1 MQNGDE
7 PEELPEGATLTPA
20 AVARRLGVAAATLRT
35 WDRRYGLGPSE
46 HTAGA
51 HRRYTAADVARLSAM
66 RALTLDGV
74 APAEAARL
82 ARDGATGR
90 HLAVVPDPPGSA
102 QRLPVPARGDVPDST
117 PVAVLRVTEPPTPT
131 AVIDAALRGDSAAVR
146 ALLVPGDDLARWWAE
161 MIVPSRA
168 GIASRTVLARP
179 GDEPDEVVV
188 AAALAAL
195 RERFSKVPRHPSRRR
210 VVLLCTPPGEPRPLE
225 LHVLA
230 AALADHGLD
239 ARVVAGPAGQ
249 TRIGEIVTM
258 TSPSAAVVMSERDEA
273 DLGIVESLSVQH
285 PDLMQFVR
293 VPDAA
298 AGRVP
303 LAHRVQRVRSFA
315 GVLHEV
321 VAVADGGSGATT

>member
-7 PEELPEGATLTPA
+7 PDALPEGATLTPA

-74 APAEAARL
+74 APVEAARL
-82 ARDGATGR
+82 ARDGVNGR
-90 HLAVVPDPPGSA
+90 HLAVVPDPA
-102 QRLPVPARGDVPDST
+102 QSVEEER
-117 PVAVLRVTEPPTPT
+117 RVQVEDRAASPTE
-131 AVIDAALRGDSAAVR
+131 VIDAALRGDSAAAR
-146 ALLVPGDDLARWWAE
+146 ALLAPGDDLSRWWSDL
-161 MIVPSRA
+161 IVPARA
-168 GIASRTVLARP
+168 GVASRTVLARP
-179 GDEPDEVVV
+179 GDEPDEVIV

-195 RERFSKVPRHPSRRR
+195 RDRFSRVPRHPSRRR
-210 VVLLCTPPGEPRPLE
+210 VVLLFTPPGEPRPLE

-230 AALADHGLD
+230 AALADNGLD

-249 TRIGEIVTM
+249 TRLSEIVTM
-258 TSPSAAVVMSERDEA
+258 TSPSAAVLMSEREDP
-273 DLGIVESLSVQH
+273 DLAIVGSLSAQH
-285 PDLMQFVR
+285 PELMQFVM
-293 VPDAA
+293 VPDVAA
-298 AGRVP
+298 SAVP
-303 LAHRVQRVRSFA
+303 LHHRVQRVRSFA

-321 VAVADGGSGATT
+321 VAVAEGDPGPVR

>member
-7 PEELPEGATLTPA
+7 PDALPEGATLTPA

-51 HRRYTAADVARLSAM
+51 HRRYTAADLERLTAM
-66 RALTLDGV
+66 RSLTLGGV

-82 ARDGATGR
+82 ARSGATGR
-90 HLAVVPDPPGSA
+90 HLAVVPDPSPAVEPGDG
-102 QRLPVPARGDVPDST
+102 PVPLPEQE
-117 PVAVLRVTEPPTPT
+117 PVAATPT
-131 AVIDAALRGDSAAVR
+131 EVVDAALRGDSAAMR
-146 ALLVPGDDLARWWAE
+146 ALLTPGEDLARWWSDL
-161 MIVPSRA
+161 IVPARA
-168 GIASRTVLARP
+168 GVAARTVLARP
-179 GDEPDEVVV
+179 GDEPDEVIV

-195 RERFSKVPRHPSRRR
+195 RDRFSRVPRHPSRRR
-210 VVLLCTPPGEPRPLE
+210 VVLLFAPPGESRPLE

-239 ARVVAGPAGQ
+239 ARVVAGPAGR
-249 TRIGEIVTM
+249 TRLGEIVTM
-258 TSPSAAVVMSERDEA
+258 TSPSAAVVMSEREDP
-273 DLGIVESLSVQH
+273 DLSVIEALSAQH
-285 PDLMQFVR
+285 PELLQFVM

-298 AGRVP
+298 AGLVP
-303 LAHRVQRVRSFA
+303 LSHRVQRVRSFA

-321 VAVADGGSGATT
+321 VAVAEGAAGGVR